1 MAVGPDLKPPSLA
14 QDVKFNCAIFFL
26 FYFNRAFA
34 KVISILARVYLR
46 WTGNPRYIDIQS
58 LQISILAGRLF
69 FGKVTYHGPNETIII
84 VGGHITWRYWLRR
97 VRQVVAGDNRH
108 VDGAEPQGHHGRH
121 GKGKASAPP
130 CRILVELKG
139 VEWFI
144 YNRSASY
151 DYVMEEMTAA
161 ATSGNYP
168 QDPPASSQYAKD
180 DDPGKATPKTGST
193 TLAPRPS
200 HTESASSS
208 SSEAFEKLVASS
220 PYLQMLPIKIEC
232 SRGAVVMGNNNTPS
246 ILVAHFEKASGT
258 VEARKSRSIDQYTE
272 VFDLTFTHPTIQL
285 KPNANFKEPLL
296 TRAAREQAASNP
308 EPSSASQAD
317 TPILLTRRQ
326 RFRELFPLL
335 AASVESFMPSS
346 TPRMSAN
353 EPRGQWMGLSRY
365 LDSPAAEAGW
375 KFEPEEYA
383 LESNLLDCSSATFCL
398 YWDYCGIVPLS
409 DPPPREGGKQRN
421 GSSHPPPEFGLH
433 LTFTGGTIHYG
444 PWADRQRI
452 ALQNMFFPKLYKSA
466 SVPPPLSPGDNRV
479 YTDLKIFIELSSS
492 TILNIPIRESSKDWK
507 YRRRLDE
514 GEVRPRGWL
523 EIKVAAESSVTYNMS
538 YLPSSSGWDHSLSLE
553 LRQPEVRTSVNHGL
567 LYKAVL
573 QTLSC
578 DLSGPLKWNAD
589 TEWTFNFCSEGMSL
603 FLLRDHVTLL
613 TDLATDWTSGPAAE
627 YWTFVPMVYGVNLRL
642 HDTEILLNVNERNII
657 DNPSSLED
665 NAFLILRNFSGQ
677 RGYLKAGVKMDF
689 REFRAQSSRVEFAV
703 ENWSVILGEK
713 SYVDLGVGFPRLGRV
728 SKVKLEGSYEFFSKT
743 AADLVD
749 TLRLDLTGDGVEF
762 WLHGFLIRYF
772 LGVKE
777 NYFGEWMRS
786 RTLEEWQTEEQMRQQ
801 GQQIEECPFVK
812 GNDIDV
818 VLGIKAGGLSVRLP
832 KGIYGGE
839 ECVRIDTPQLGLGLR
854 FTNYYMDLQVD
865 LSPLS
870 LFHNNT
876 PIPEL
881 FLEHLTISGHR
892 LFGLPPIEP
901 TYICHWDLSLG
912 SLSGEASFDF
922 LQTLL
927 FAARAFTFSLA
938 DTENALPSLEE
949 LIIHDIT
956 FIRLSIAGIRLWLH
970 TEGSSVLRLSAEE
983 VKFVLNDLADPVH
996 SERITLKVP
1005 GLEACVMEA
1014 GQMGDWNTKGY
1025 IATELQA
1032 TVLGRKYHAAAAR
1045 HAQQQHVRA
1054 SDRRTDR
1061 APFLLSPNDSD
1072 LESAASSLGGEQIP
1086 SSMALPPL
1094 PHRLP
1099 LDPGG
1104 SVYSNSDT
1112 DTQSQRSHRSRKS
1125 LGAKSSRSFLM
1136 REPTQRPVSMVP
1148 SMSSIVPSFYSALE
1162 SLSDVALMPGNEG
1175 MPAVTIHPPDPPRT
1189 LPPLTPTTAGSSSG
1203 PALPPSRG
1211 SLRASGT
1218 PTRSSFR
1225 GGSLEMTSRPL
1236 GVSLNSPFERPRFP
1250 LDDVEPDLHRVP
1262 VLEQQRIGGAEK
1274 SAAKGMEMFTDEEA
1288 SRDAVILEFLPGVR
1302 GFVTPSAMKDIAGLL
1317 EYIQPRTAEEV
1328 LDEVQRGVI
1337 SRLKEVVKKVELR
1350 GSVLEVCIR
1359 MPEFRVAFIEEAA
1372 MKLRP
1377 MSGASGRSNYTN
1389 LDGAGAGY
1397 ALELGLKGLF
1407 LAGRQKKTILTE
1419 RGDRDLSSSAGQ
1431 KIKTTLSAHVVL
1443 DLLTLE
1449 MKDLSPPPLGFM
1461 LPPLPAARIKVENIL
1476 FWASTAE
1483 TATASLKVGKL
1494 DTTIQGTQALFLH
1507 DSLLAL
1513 NRSVDVIT
1521 ARFES
1526 LSRREKRRIQHCIS
1540 TLAAAG
1546 EERKITQ
1553 DPATLTRPSYV
1564 LRSATNHVRL
1574 NDSWKIL
1581 TRLRHV
1587 WRALGQGAGVQGG
1600 ASQDSQGASQTQ
1612 VTGPR
1617 TAREE
1622 LVSILKR
1629 WRGWEL
1635 GQIEE
1640 SVIVRAIFGDDDGT
1654 TTAIQQK
1661 RDSTVSQKSALR
1673 ASTAA
1678 GAVQKNQTPLKA
1690 EVNIDVI
1697 QLRLDPGPSQHEFVI
1712 DQISASVCS
1721 GSNNQGLNA
1730 DATAITTPGMIV
1742 GTVVQVHS
1750 SSIRAGARWEIL
1762 DVVEEVIKGLQSRRQ
1777 NSSPQQILDS
1787 QGNSPTIQSPT
1798 LSRTTSKKGKDSS
1811 KAATGSGGL
1820 HVIFTTDHG
1829 SLSLDTVNLRL
1840 TTSIQSLK
1848 ATLIISS
1855 KPASPLSLTS
1865 IGPPTAGSVASL
1877 LLRASSGSTELITGN
1892 KILSRAS
1899 ISTPSLYGFFD
1910 QHSVADTEFCIWKVT
1925 AAAEEVR
1932 GDVYEQL
1939 LGLVEVADFV
1949 VQDEVSH
1956 IVGMME
1962 KIKAKVGDNNMDT
1975 DTDIAGTTKQK
1986 NIQIT
1991 ANPGS
1996 GKRQVHMIYAT
2007 LSLDRFGM
2015 SAMLL
2020 PSLGYI
2026 MRGEG
2031 VRLSAR
2037 PNQKNRKET
2046 VIDFGLEH
2054 HEHEIC
2060 KKVAG
2065 HQEDDVISLLK
2076 IPAITASFRDNNM
2089 EEERVVDASISVD
2102 EVVLDASSI
2111 QSLLNAVK
2119 KPEVVK
2125 VVENARDEIRGID
2138 LKFTEILAASSLK
2151 EVKDSGKKK
2160 STTSTPSASK
2170 PLVYNAYT
2178 GIAGLKI
2185 QTNAPTAN
2193 LEVNL
2198 GFIQAHASNR
2208 SSITGAAISFPEI
2221 RLDLENI
2228 TVELTRTV
2236 AGVKDVCGSVELRA
2250 SLHASSQPT
2259 ANGSMPAFH
2268 IKTHD
2273 LNINLHAETASAV
2286 VDVVGHLQ
2294 DKLRD
2299 LDLSREVKYLRKLKH
2314 STQPL
2319 ILKPIPPVSDD
2330 TDTDKPDSTA
2340 GLFNLAIT
2348 MEIISLRLL
2357 WLVAS
2362 PGSLLPNGSPVQNLV
2377 FSFKR
2382 IFFSTA
2388 TEKANEANLVI
2399 EEFMLQMLDATKDLS
2414 PGVGVG
2420 RSENSAL
2427 MPEVTFR
2434 VAYSM
2439 TTEERRLAFQA
2450 KGRSLDLRLTSDCV
2464 IGANGIQ
2471 DSISKA
2477 VGRFRDASSSWKS
2490 TPTIAGE
2497 ERGNMFSSK
2506 RMASVLVDAD
2516 FQGAV
2521 VQVSSR
2527 TAEAEQGDKRK
2538 SYGQYSQGQGE
2549 ANGVTVLRSP
2559 GLAFKVEYSD
2569 PVDDDPSLSAEI
2581 KVSGSDNT
2589 LYPSVVPLII
2599 EMSDNVKDIMKE
2611 DDIASKRQSQASQ
2624 ISHHEIH
2631 SKHDKDKD
2639 TKDRPAAEEAP
2650 SYPAAI
2656 LGKCRLNI
2664 GLRILSQEF
2673 TLSCQPIARVAA
2685 STGYDLIYATISTCD
2700 DALGR
2705 RFYSTSATISGLRT
2719 SLQHVYS
2726 RESTGTLEID
2736 TVTISLL
2743 NNKHIL
2749 GSAGLSCMLKSSPIK
2764 AQVNIKQFQD
2774 FLLFREIWYPAHLR
2788 NRQTNPPGPDMPLKM
2803 VETSQEKERDRDR
2816 LDNKDHATVSQRYH
2830 KVAATNAF
2838 PWNITIAVEEVE
2850 LLLDLGQS
2858 LGKSSLL
2865 ITSLWATSRKTS
2877 DWEQT
2882 MCLGFD
2888 AIKVSST
2895 GRLSGY
2901 IVLQGMKVKTSINW
2915 DSAIESLDVV
2925 QTPLVEAS
2933 IGFKQLQSKIV
2944 FDYQAFLLADIG
2956 SFNFLMYNRQ
2966 SPSGD
2971 SLVGVLDGDKVQIY
2985 CTTLSAAQG
2994 LALYQACQRLAQD
3007 KMASFELSL
3016 KEVESFLSKRRGS
3029 YIPDLSPPI
3038 PQQQSQT
3045 PERRPTPPPIPSPQ
3059 GLFKLHTDVVVNL
3072 KEVHFGVFPSTF
3084 YDTQIFN
3091 ISALNA
3097 TARFAVC
3104 RESAASE
3111 RIQST
3116 LSMTLGELSVALSPV
3131 QKHEGPG
3138 GALADVEVEKV
3149 IAAVFMGKQKSGN
3162 KGIILRVPQV
3172 EAGMSTWHKTGSYQV
3187 DYEFK
3192 SSFEG
3197 KVDVGWNFQRVGVI
3211 KSMYHTH
3218 AKAVAQRQGRAPAS
3232 SRISMFTDLNPPAG
3246 GSTTS
3251 SDPYNN
3257 TSSET
3262 HAERKITA
3270 VVDVPQSKY
3279 SYNAVEPPIIETPQ
3293 LRDMG
3298 EATPPM
3304 EWIGLHRERLP
3315 HLTHQIVIV
3324 SLLEI
3329 AREVED
3335 AYAKILGSS

>member
-1 MAVGPDLKPPSLA
+1 
-14 QDVKFNCAIFFL
+14 
-26 FYFNRAFA
+26 
-34 KVISILARVYLR
+34 
-46 WTGNPRYIDIQS
+46 
-58 LQISILAGRLF
+58 
-69 FGKVTYHGPNETIII
+69 
-84 VGGHITWRYWLRR
+84 
-97 VRQVVAGDNRH
+97 
-108 VDGAEPQGHHGRH
+108 
-121 GKGKASAPP
+121 
-130 CRILVELKG
+130 
-139 VEWFI
+139 
-144 YNRSASY
+144 
-151 DYVMEEMTAA
+151 
-161 ATSGNYP
+161 
-168 QDPPASSQYAKD
+168 
-180 DDPGKATPKTGST
+180 
-193 TLAPRPS
+193 
-200 HTESASSS
+200 
-208 SSEAFEKLVASS
+208 
-220 PYLQMLPIKIEC
+220 
-232 SRGAVVMGNNNTPS
+232 
-246 ILVAHFEKASGT
+246 
-258 VEARKSRSIDQYTE
+258 
-272 VFDLTFTHPTIQL
+272 
-285 KPNANFKEPLL
+285 
-296 TRAAREQAASNP
+296 
-308 EPSSASQAD
+308 
-317 TPILLTRRQ
+317 
-326 RFRELFPLL
+326 
-335 AASVESFMPSS
+335 
-346 TPRMSAN
+346 
-353 EPRGQWMGLSRY
+353 
-365 LDSPAAEAGW
+365 
-375 KFEPEEYA
+375 
-383 LESNLLDCSSATFCL
+383 
-398 YWDYCGIVPLS
+398 
-409 DPPPREGGKQRN
+409 
-421 GSSHPPPEFGLH
+421 
-433 LTFTGGTIHYG
+433 
-444 PWADRQRI
+444 
-452 ALQNMFFPKLYKSA
+452 
-466 SVPPPLSPGDNRV
+466 
-479 YTDLKIFIELSSS
+479 
-492 TILNIPIRESSKDWK
+492 
-507 YRRRLDE
+507 
-514 GEVRPRGWL
+514 
-523 EIKVAAESSVTYNMS
+523 
-538 YLPSSSGWDHSLSLE
+538 
-553 LRQPEVRTSVNHGL
+553 
-567 LYKAVL
+567 
-573 QTLSC
+573 
-578 DLSGPLKWNAD
+578 
-589 TEWTFNFCSEGMSL
+589 
-603 FLLRDHVTLL
+603 
-613 TDLATDWTSGPAAE
+613 
-627 YWTFVPMVYGVNLRL
+627 
-642 HDTEILLNVNERNII
+642 
-657 DNPSSLED
+657 
-665 NAFLILRNFSGQ
+665 
-677 RGYLKAGVKMDF
+677 
-689 REFRAQSSRVEFAV
+689 
-703 ENWSVILGEK
+703 
-713 SYVDLGVGFPRLGRV
+713 
-728 SKVKLEGSYEFFSKT
+728 
-743 AADLVD
+743 
-749 TLRLDLTGDGVEF
+749 
-762 WLHGFLIRYF
+762 
-772 LGVKE
+772 
-777 NYFGEWMRS
+777 
-786 RTLEEWQTEEQMRQQ
+786 
-801 GQQIEECPFVK
+801 
-812 GNDIDV
+812 
-818 VLGIKAGGLSVRLP
+818 
-832 KGIYGGE
+832 
-839 ECVRIDTPQLGLGLR
+839 
-854 FTNYYMDLQVD
+854 
-865 LSPLS
+865 
-870 LFHNNT
+870 
-876 PIPEL
+876 
-881 FLEHLTISGHR
+881 
-892 LFGLPPIEP
+892 
-901 TYICHWDLSLG
+901 
-912 SLSGEASFDF
+912 
-922 LQTLL
+922 
-927 FAARAFTFSLA
+927 
-938 DTENALPSLEE
+938 
-949 LIIHDIT
+949 
-956 FIRLSIAGIRLWLH
+956 
-970 TEGSSVLRLSAEE
+970 
-983 VKFVLNDLADPVH
+983 
-996 SERITLKVP
+996 
-1005 GLEACVMEA
+1005 
-1014 GQMGDWNTKGY
+1014 
-1025 IATELQA
+1025 
-1032 TVLGRKYHAAAAR
+1032 
-1045 HAQQQHVRA
+1045 
-1054 SDRRTDR
+1054 
-1061 APFLLSPNDSD
+1061 
-1072 LESAASSLGGEQIP
+1072 
-1086 SSMALPPL
+1086 
-1094 PHRLP
+1094 
-1099 LDPGG
+1099 
-1104 SVYSNSDT
+1104 
-1112 DTQSQRSHRSRKS
+1112 
-1125 LGAKSSRSFLM
+1125 M

-1148 SMSSIVPSFYSALE
+1148 SMSSMVPSFYSALE
-1162 SLSDVALMPGNEG
+1162 SLSDVALLPPNEGMPG
-1175 MPAVTIHPPDPPRT
+1175 MPAVTIHPPDPPRQT

-1236 GVSLNSPFERPRFP
+1236 GVALNSPFSRPHFP
-1250 LDDVEPDLHRVP
+1250 LDDVEPDLQRVP
-1262 VLEQQRIGGAEK
+1262 ILEQQRIAEK
-1274 SAAKGMEMFTDEEA
+1274 DRASAEGVEMFTDEEA

-1302 GFVTPSAMKDIAGLL
+1302 GFVTPSAVKDIAGLL

-1350 GSVLEVCIR
+1350 GSILEICIR
-1359 MPEFRVAFIEEAA
+1359 MPEFRVAFIEGAIT
-1372 MKLRP
+1372 KLRP
-1377 MSGASGRSNYTN
+1377 MSGASARSNYTN

-1397 ALELGLKGLF
+1397 ALELGLKGLL
-1407 LAGRQKKTILTE
+1407 LAGRQKKTIITE

-1449 MKDLSPPPLGFM
+1449 IRDLSPPPLGSM

-1476 FWASTAE
+1476 AWASTAE

-1494 DTTIQGTQALFLH
+1494 DTAIQGTQALFLH

-1513 NRSVDVIT
+1513 DRSVDVIT

-1526 LSRREKRRIQHCIS
+1526 LNRREKRRIQHCIS

-1587 WRALGQGAGVQGG
+1587 WRALGQGAGVQGNG
-1600 ASQDSQGASQTQ
+1600 GPSHGASQTQ
-1612 VTGPR
+1612 VTGAT

-1640 SVIVRAIFGDDDGT
+1640 SVIVRAIFGDDEGMT
-1654 TTAIQQK
+1654 SATQQK

-1673 ASTAA
+1673 ASTSAA
-1678 GAVQKNQTPLKA
+1678 VGGPPAQEKQTPLRA
-1690 EVNIDVI
+1690 EVNIDLI
-1697 QLRLDPGPSQHEFVI
+1697 RLILDPGPSQHEFVI

-1721 GSNNQGLNA
+1721 GSGNQGLHA
-1730 DATAITTPGMIV
+1730 DATAITTPGMMV

-1750 SSIRAGARWEIL
+1750 QSIRAGARWEIL
-1762 DVVEEVIKGLQSRRQ
+1762 DVVEEVVEGLQLKNRQ
-1777 NSSPQQILDS
+1777 NTSRQSMSDS
-1787 QGNSPTIQSPT
+1787 QGGSPTIQSPT

-1811 KAATGSGGL
+1811 KSVGGTGGL

-1848 ATLIISS
+1848 ATLILSS
-1855 KPASPLSLTS
+1855 KPASPISSLTS
-1865 IGPPTAGSVASL
+1865 IGPPTIGSVASL
-1877 LLRASSGSTELITGN
+1877 LFRASSGSTELITGN

-1962 KIKAKVGDNNMDT
+1962 KIRGPGPKDGGMETAGPAKRIEIKT
-1975 DTDIAGTTKQK
+1975 S
-1986 NIQIT
+1986 
-1991 ANPGS
+1991 PGS

-2125 VVENARDEIRGID
+2125 VVENAKDEIRGID
-2138 LKFTEILAASSLK
+2138 MKLTEILASSSK

-2160 STTSTPSASK
+2160 STISTSASK

-2228 TVELTRTV
+2228 TVELTRTI

-2259 ANGSMPAFH
+2259 ATGSMPAFH

-2299 LDLSREVKYLRKLKH
+2299 LDLSREVKYLKKLKH

-2319 ILKPIPPVSDD
+2319 ILKPLPSASDID
-2330 TDTDKPDSTA
+2330 SSSDKPDSTA

-2362 PGSLLPNGSPVQNLV
+2362 PGSLLSNGSPVQNLV

-2477 VGRFRDASSSWKS
+2477 VERFRDASSSWKS
-2490 TPTIAGE
+2490 TPTVKGE

-2549 ANGVTVLRSP
+2549 ASGVTVLRSP

-2611 DDIASKRQSQASQ
+2611 DDMASKRQSLVSQ

-2631 SKHDKDKD
+2631 SKHDDKD
-2639 TKDRPAAEEAP
+2639 MTKDSKTPEEP
-2650 SYPAAI
+2650 SNPAAI

-2743 NNKHIL
+2743 NNKHVL

-2803 VETSQEKERDRDR
+2803 VETSQEKERNKDR

-2966 SPSGD
+2966 SPAGD

-3038 PQQQSQT
+3038 PQQTSQT
-3045 PERRPTPPPIPSPQ
+3045 PERRPTPPPTPSPQ

-3138 GALADVEVEKV
+3138 GTLADVEVEKV

-3172 EAGMSTWHKTGSYQV
+3172 EAGMRTWHKPGSYQV

-3211 KSMYHTH
+3211 KGYVIHYPGP
-3218 AKAVAQRQGRAPAS
+3218 RDCIPGAP
-3232 SRISMFTDLNPPAG
+3232 
-3246 GSTTS
+3246 
-3251 SDPYNN
+3251 
-3257 TSSET
+3257 
-3262 HAERKITA
+3262 
-3270 VVDVPQSKY
+3270 
-3279 SYNAVEPPIIETPQ
+3279 
-3293 LRDMG
+3293 
-3298 EATPPM
+3298 
-3304 EWIGLHRERLP
+3304 
-3315 HLTHQIVIV
+3315 
-3324 SLLEI
+3324 
-3329 AREVED
+3329 
-3335 AYAKILGSS
+3335 